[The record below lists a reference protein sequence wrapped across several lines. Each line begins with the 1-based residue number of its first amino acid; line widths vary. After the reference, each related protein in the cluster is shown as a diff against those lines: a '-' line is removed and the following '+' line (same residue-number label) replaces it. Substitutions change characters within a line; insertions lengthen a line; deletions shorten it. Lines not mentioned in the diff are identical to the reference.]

1 MLVKDLE
8 LAQKYRRIPA
18 GATAAE
24 AIALMAEYHIP
35 VILVEKGAEGDTYG
49 VLTRRDIISKVIGQ
63 GLDPTKT
70 RVSEL
75 ASKPLMVLN
84 NNDVD
89 VIWVARFMAR
99 ENISTLA
106 LFDGGEFKGFVMDV
120 DILRAIAA
128 PLKAEF
134 GHHGGHQK

>member
-18 GATAAE
+18 GANAAE
-24 AIALMAEYHIP
+24 AIALMAEYDIP
-35 VILVEKGAEGDTYG
+35 VILVEKGEAGDTYG

-63 GLDPTKT
+63 GLDPTVIK
-70 RVSEL
+70 VSEL

-89 VIWVARFMAR
+89 VVWVARFMAR
-99 ENISTLA
+99 ENVSTLA
-106 LFDGGEFKGFVMDV
+106 IFDGGEFKGFVTDA
-120 DILRAIAA
+120 DIMRAMAA
-128 PLKAEF
+128 PLMIEF
-134 GHHGGHQK
+134 GHHGGNKK